1 MGKNKLESKLQEQQ
15 NHNKFNS
22 ITQKTTPENQNQTH
36 NSRKEGI
43 QPINQKR
50 QGGFRPY
57 LFITYISLSF
67 LSVSKVSEDIIFIIF
82 ISCEESPA
90 AVIFIN
96 RFISF
101 HISDFPTFFR
111 YLFRNI
117 QSSNSI
123 YFFVAPAMLRT
134 SSCSQACIGF
144 QGFLVPI
151 SLYNLFPR
159 NEIYSFH
166 FGEKYSDTVTV
177 NEVNSNVILFAAY
190 AKFKKKQFL
199 NVEIHSRGN

>member
-1 MGKNKLESKLQEQQ
+1 MGTNKLESKLQEQQ
-15 NHNKFNS
+15 SHNKFNS

-57 LFITYISLSF
+57 LFIIYISLSF

-123 YFFVAPAMLRT
+123 YFLLLPQCFAHPLATKL
-134 SSCSQACIGF
+134 A
-144 QGFLVPI
+144 
-151 SLYNLFPR
+151 
-159 NEIYSFH
+159 
-166 FGEKYSDTVTV
+166 SD
-177 NEVNSNVILFAAY
+177 FRA
-190 AKFKKKQFL
+190 F
-199 NVEIHSRGN
+199 